1 MCVLSSNSRTVSF
14 VADIEYD
21 LADNSSTMETSLKED
36 DAKSDTIRV
45 LKATVKEL
53 KDENGMLQDKISSL
67 ELINSNKEV
76 ENAADK
82 ADIADL
88 QLRFSGWKM
97 TAEAFIEK
105 HSAAEEEILRLK
117 NFTPE

>member
-1 MCVLSSNSRTVSF
+1 
-14 VADIEYD
+14 
-21 LADNSSTMETSLKED
+21 METSLKED

-45 LKATVKEL
+45 LKANVKELKATVKESKATVKEL